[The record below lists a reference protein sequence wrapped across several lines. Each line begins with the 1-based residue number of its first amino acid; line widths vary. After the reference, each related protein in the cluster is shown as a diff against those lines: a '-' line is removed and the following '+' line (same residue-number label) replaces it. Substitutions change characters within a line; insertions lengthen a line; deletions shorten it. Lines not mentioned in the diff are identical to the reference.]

1 MDPAH
6 QSLFMKINDHLKYS
20 GNEYSDEKWK
30 EGVELL
36 AGSGILV
43 LAHHKNRGYMEGAS
57 DAIEFF
63 FRAVEFVM
71 GSCTDGAEP

>member
-1 MDPAH
+1 VT
-6 QSLFMKINDHLKYS
+6 KS
-20 GNEYSDEKWK
+20 GK
-30 EGVELL
+30 GLELIL